1 MQVEIT
7 LPTYSHVC
15 ASFRPCLCQELT
27 MSAWIVPLALSYDCV
42 NIKPCL
48 PLVIH
53 ILEKSQFLAMIMSGL
68 PLQDQVF
75 EFLLFQYSSKFD
87 LYLASAL
94 SQDCAITQTQAAF
107 AAVSSHAYADSAIT
121 EPYLTFFCFF
131 SIKEV
136 STSTKPSLPQDKAKF
151 AIFEPVLQSQKHS
164 FDRISLLDPILTRLG
179 TSFTPLLSQYSS
191 QIC

>member
-27 MSAWIVPLALSYDCV
+27 MSAWIVPLALSYDCA

-53 ILEKSQFLAMIMSGL
+53 ILEKSQFLAMIMSVC
-68 PLQDQVF
+68 PYKTRF
-75 EFLLFQYSSKFD
+75 SNFCSFSTHRNST
-87 LYLASAL
+87 YLASAL

-107 AAVSSHAYADSAIT
+107 APVSSHAYADSAIT
-121 EPYLTFFCFF
+121 EPYLTFFCSF

-136 STSTKPSLPQDKAKF
+136 STSTKPSLPQ
-151 AIFEPVLQSQKHS
+151 
-164 FDRISLLDPILTRLG
+164 
-179 TSFTPLLSQYSS
+179 FTPG
-191 QIC
+191 